1 MSPEPKRA
9 SGTRQTLFLSGRGSG
24 RPNQRMQVSERC
36 GQWQWL
42 RLGRPPP
49 DPCCYPREISISKAS
64 IVAPDIDVIQRYIAY
79 GSVGASTVRGL
90 RTKGVVD
97 AAREALRD
105 LNLKPYGDGTAKSF
119 RKTLDADT
127 EDVRRA
133 LPSGARHWG
142 VARKV
147 LNIFLRGSLY
157 NTYLTAHFGLARLDA
172 CYEIPLDSL
181 SAMGIRE
188 HTNERPL
195 PRWVGV
201 KYVTPKINDHFQRLA
216 TEIAVE
222 KNTLRV
228 HLDALFWG
236 GR

>member
-1 MSPEPKRA
+1 M
-9 SGTRQTLFLSGRGSG
+9 
-24 RPNQRMQVSERC
+24 
-36 GQWQWL
+36 
-42 RLGRPPP
+42 
-49 DPCCYPREISISKAS
+49 
-64 IVAPDIDVIQRYIAY
+64 APDIDVIHRYIAY

-97 AAREALRD
+97 SAREALRD
-105 LNLKPYGDGTAKSF
+105 VNLKAYGDATAKSF
-119 RKTLDADT
+119 RKRLDSDT
-127 EDVRRA
+127 ENVQRA
-133 LPSGARHWG
+133 LPAGVRYWG

-181 SAMGIRE
+181 SATGIRE
-188 HTNERPL
+188 HTSERPL

-201 KYVTPKINDHFQRLA
+201 KYVTPDINDHFQRLA
-216 TEIAVE
+216 TAIADE
-222 KNTLRV
+222 KHTLRV